1 MGKRGRSHAGRHCT
15 SLIGQSFSALRAS
28 SLENVT
34 AVCGL
39 HSLSEAMLLFSL
51 SLLRLV
57 SSEHYLHLLIIVY
70 RKRVAFVAFTL
81 LHNDTQYYILFL
93 PICQEIFENS
103 PRFR

>member
-1 MGKRGRSHAGRHCT
+1 MWGNEDGRTGRHCT

-51 SLLRLV
+51 TLFRLIG
-57 SSEHYLHLLIIVY
+57 SEHFLHLLALFV
-70 RKRVAFVAFTL
+70 RKRLPDSRQSHPRTQRHPL
-81 LHNDTQYYILFL
+81 L
-93 PICQEIFENS
+93 
-103 PRFR
+103 